1 MNPCLLMRKK
11 VKWIPIS
18 LYLSRFNVFNWL
30 TICFLIIPLPEDKIA
45 QLAQVKSCF
54 LSPFSVKL
62 APNKEHEH
70 GSCEVAR
77 QGNIDSFGWRFKF

>member
-18 LYLSRFNVFNWL
+18 QQPLPHLNWL

>member
-11 VKWIPIS
+11 LNKSQLANI

-45 QLAQVKSCF
+45 QLAQVKSRF
-54 LSPFSVKL
+54 LSPFSVKPG
-62 APNKEHEH
+62 PNKVHEH
-70 GSCEVAR
+70 GSCEIAR
-77 QGNIDSFGWRFKF
+77 QGNINSFG